1 MRIYRVVGDHGAKAR
16 ITLTDVKDAEGT
28 LVTAGTLTLR
38 AQGLF
43 EGTMT
48 HDAEGTWHYDPAVG
62 DLSAK
67 GTYRLEAKSEDGQQ
81 VVTIPSET
89 PWTLHVRDA
98 VAGP

>member
-1 MRIYRVVGDHGAKAR
+1 MKIYRVVGDHGAKAR
-16 ITLTDVKDAEGT
+16 ITLDNVTDADDQT
-28 LVTAGTLTLR
+28 ITAGTVTLR

-43 EGTMT
+43 EGAMT
-48 HDAEGTWHYDPAVG
+48 SNGDGTWHYDPAPG

-81 VVTIPSET
+81 VVTIPSES